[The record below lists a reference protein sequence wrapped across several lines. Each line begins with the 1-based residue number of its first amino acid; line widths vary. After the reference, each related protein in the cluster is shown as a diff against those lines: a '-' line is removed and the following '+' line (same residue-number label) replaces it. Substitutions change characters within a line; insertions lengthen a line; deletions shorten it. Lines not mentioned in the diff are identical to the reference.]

1 MTSKPKR
8 KKSGARKFKSG
19 DQKPSR
25 RRIFLKN
32 LFNKIGLIF
41 LSILFSLVLAEVALR
56 VVYGEKF
63 SQRPG
68 FFIGDKVLGWKPAAN
83 LDHTFFGP
91 DYNIKVKTDGDG
103 YRLGTLNE
111 VGYEKE
117 LVLLFGDSF
126 TFGWGVSN
134 NETMA
139 SYLDEQVH
147 RSSLGRMRVVNLGV
161 GGYGTIQHV
170 DRLRAFLE
178 NHTTSRIKCVIIQHC
193 MNDSADN
200 PKTIGYHAKT
210 YQTVPKSGNNNWFH
224 LINFSRYTVEK
235 FKRRANRTDPESKQD
250 SIRDPYLQDRLWSYE
265 RVGLR
270 IGLPR
275 EVFVGRL
282 KVRLEGVLSAADKN
296 VAETLTRQ
304 SLTNLQKE
312 LLFSSFDYLNE
323 LLRREKRDEVKI
335 FHMFLYTDPEWYA
348 EQVTELL
355 EKAGGTQDERVVVL
369 GRVPGGEYEKPIHN
383 LHSGGHYNPE
393 FNEYWAASLLTLLK
407 EHGVL

>member
-1 MTSKPKR
+1 MTSKPK
-8 KKSGARKFKSG
+8 KQITGARKFKSG
-19 DQKPSR
+19 DHKPSR
-25 RRIFLKN
+25 WKIFLIN

-41 LSILFSLVLAEVALR
+41 LSILFSLVLAEAALR
-56 VVYGEKF
+56 VAYGEKF

-68 FFIGDKVLGWKPAAN
+68 FFIGDTSLGWKPAAN

-117 LVLLFGDSF
+117 LVLLCGDSF

-147 RSSLGRMRVVNLGV
+147 HSSRGRMRVVNLGV

-170 DRLRAFLE
+170 DRLSAFLD

-200 PKTIGYHAKT
+200 PKTIGYHAKS
-210 YQTVPKSGNNNWFH
+210 YETVPKSGNNNWFH

-235 FKRRANRTDPESKQD
+235 FKRMANGTGTDSEQD
-250 SIRDPYLQDRLWSYE
+250 SIRDPYLQDRLWSFE

-270 IGLPR
+270 IGLPS
-275 EVFVGRL
+275 EVYVGRI
-282 KVRLEGVLSAADKN
+282 KVRLEGVISVADKN
-296 VAETLTRQ
+296 VTETMNHQ
-304 SLTNLQKE
+304 SFTKLQKE

-323 LLRREKRDEVKI
+323 LLKRAKRDEVKI
-335 FHMFLYTDPEWYA
+335 FHMFLYTDPEWYV

-355 EKAGGTQDERVVVL
+355 EKAGGTEDGRVVVL
-369 GRVPGGEYEKPIHN
+369 GRVPGEKYEKPIHN
-383 LHSGGHYNPE
+383 LHSGGHYNPV

-407 EHGVL
+407 KHGVL